1 MNPSP
6 PGGSSLKMNTR
17 LSLLLMALLC
27 SSTLAEAQSATSTS
41 AALARRYVTGQP
53 LQKYRLISAVPIRDP
68 RIFFKA
74 SGPTDQSLLWRVH
87 LALQLVKHRH
97 LTDRQVR
104 VVLDLMS
111 LASPEFFK
119 SNDTRAKK
127 KADDALQALATR
139 ALSAFPSGQAVELF
153 AKAQSG
159 KTEDDILKMYYDMS
173 ALPLKRRKAS
183 FRIASSN
190 DKSDLWRTHLALFL
204 VKRSAELSS
213 RQTEVILAAMSL
225 ATPEHFEVQ
234 SSDPSW
240 KVKVR
245 EPLRLLEEQIVSAF
259 SLEDAA
265 QIFATLGEDT
275 ESNRTATHPTSVLL
289 KSINYKPLS
298 ESGPYKQWT
307 NSRFVGQDMELEQSA
322 CSCSMSSDYC
332 PIWSI
337 CKQSDCSATSS
348 GCGTFWNNPCN
359 GACQ

>member
-27 SSTLAEAQSATSTS
+27 SSTFAEAQSATSTS

-53 LQKYRLISAVPIRDP
+53 PHKYRPISAVPIRDP
-68 RIFFKA
+68 RIFFRA
-74 SGPTDQSLLWRVH
+74 SGPRDQSLLYRVH
-87 LALQLVKHRH
+87 LALQLVKRPH
-97 LTDRQVR
+97 LSDRQVR
-104 VVLDLMS
+104 VILDLMS

-119 SNDTRAKK
+119 SNDTPSKRS
-127 KADDALQALATR
+127 KADDALQTLTRR
-139 ALSAFPSGQAVELF
+139 ALGAFPSGQAAELF
-153 AKAQSG
+153 ARVEGG
-159 KTEDDILKMYYDMS
+159 KTEDDILRMYYDMS

-204 VKRSAELSS
+204 VKRSALSS

-245 EPLRLLEEQIVSAF
+245 EPLRSLEAQIVSAF

-265 QIFATLGEDT
+265 QVFATLGDDT
-275 ESNRTATHPTSVLL
+275 ELAKTSASVLL
-289 KSINYKPLS
+289 RSISYKPVS
-298 ESGPYKQWT
+298 DFGPFKRWT
-307 NSRFVGQDMELEQSA
+307 YSRFQEPMEVERNGTCQ
-322 CSCSMSSDYC
+322 CSTSSDWC
-332 PIWSI
+332 PMSGA
-337 CKQSDCSATSS
+337 CGGGGCSSTSS
-348 GCGTFWNNPCN
+348 GCGTLWSYPCD
-359 GACQ
+359 GASCQ